1 MTPAEYLE
9 HVEDN
14 LGFPESGVGKDPQ
27 QILYCTQEQYEAL
40 RAAHLEYCKTLEK
53 ILFPDGR

>member
-9 HVEDN
+9 HIEDN
-14 LGFPESGVGKDPQ
+14 LGFPESGVGQDPQ
-27 QILYCTQEQYEAL
+27 QLLYCTKEQCEAL
-40 RAAHLEYCKTLEK
+40 RAAHLEFCQKVQK